1 MDDVYKKLTGIF
13 QEVFDNPGINLAPET
28 TADDIEEWDSLT
40 HINLILMVELR
51 FNIEFSQK
59 ELMGFRN
66 VGQMAAC
73 IKGKLT

>member
-1 MDDVYKKLTGIF
+1 MDDVYKKLTEIF
-13 QEVFDNPGINLAPET
+13 REVFDDPEIDLTPET

-51 FNIEFSQK
+51 FNIEFTQK
-59 ELMGFRN
+59 EVMGFRN

-73 IKGKLT
+73 IKEKLT